1 MTLLAAGRSALLAT
15 WPAIS
20 LFVAR
25 RTTLFNARGVRAR
38 VADFIALLA
47 LPRITSLVASLLAML
62 TARRGRRRI
71 GALALRPTPL
81 PALRPI
87 ALLLTGRVMKCST
100 ELAKLLA
107 QRSATLLVTSPTAP
121 LRTRRVIRFIAGF
134 TAPFV
139 TRASVLFA
147 TFSTCTAPFGRH
159 LSRRRAR
166 PPTRV
171 TRLIGFRILRW
182 AAHRVAGVGRLAGRR
197 RFLVRPSGTFGYI
210 RHGGAL

>member
-25 RTTLFNARGVRAR
+25 RTTLFNARRVRAR

-47 LPRITSLVASLLAML
+47 LPRITSLVESLLAMI

-71 GALALRPTPL
+71 AAIALRP
-81 PALRPI
+81 ALRHI

-147 TFSTCTAPFGRH
+147 TFSTCTAPFRRH